1 MKTLIKK
8 FSHKEI
14 HKSLAKFVTTP
25 YFNLHSLVMTKTLV
39 GTKRFFGGKSL
50 LKK

>member
-25 YFNLHSLVMTKTLV
+25 YFNLHSLVMTKHLL
-39 GTKRFFGGKSL
+39 GQNDFFGGNL
-50 LKK
+50 C